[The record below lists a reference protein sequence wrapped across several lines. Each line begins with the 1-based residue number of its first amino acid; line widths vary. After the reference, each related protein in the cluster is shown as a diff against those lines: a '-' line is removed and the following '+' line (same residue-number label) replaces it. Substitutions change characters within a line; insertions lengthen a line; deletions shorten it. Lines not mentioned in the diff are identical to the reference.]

1 LKIFSVVLFVGCL
14 VVFARAR
21 AKFFDRSAGE
31 DRGRIALARMGTL
44 AGILLPVN
52 AVYPLWLIAQPM
64 YGAGIALFVGSI
76 SLFYLST
83 RAHGKQRPGI
93 AYSVRPPGSLVYH
106 GPYRFVRH
114 PIYTSYILCWFGS
127 FLIGPTVGALA
138 LVGLIVYMYYLTVR
152 FEEGVIDSSD
162 LAEQY
167 AMYKARTGMF
177 FPVIRLSR
185 SR

>member
-1 LKIFSVVLFVGCL
+1 MLFVGCL

-21 AKFFDRSAGE
+21 AKFFDRSAGG
-31 DRGRIALARMGTL
+31 DSGRIALARMGTL
-44 AGILLPVN
+44 SGILLPVN
-52 AVYPLWLIAQPM
+52 AIYPFWLIAPPM
-64 YGAGIALFVGSI
+64 YAAGIILFLCSI

-83 RAHGKQRPGI
+83 KAHGNQRPGI
-93 AYSVRPPGSLVYH
+93 AYSVRPPGSLVFH

-114 PIYTSYILCWFGS
+114 PIYTSYILCWTGA
-127 FLIGPTVGALA
+127 LVIGPTVGALI
-138 LVGLIVYMYYLTVR
+138 LVCTIIYMYYLTVR
-152 FEEGVIDSSD
+152 FEERVIDSSD

-177 FPVIRLSR
+177 FPVVRLAR